1 MLFFYLVNDLMSLVY
16 KILHLFCNLIH
27 LVDLL
32 LLLYYFNIQNSIIS
46 LFENDALLLTINN
59 LVRYCLSELVEEALR
74 QALCDISDFNCVFF
88 EIAIEIGIEIKLVKD
103 SYGMTKLCRVFVKV
117 SCGKGLMCND
127 TFSFYNC
134 N

>member
-1 MLFFYLVNDLMSLVY
+1 MVNKFV
-16 KILHLFCNLIH
+16 
-27 LVDLL
+27 
-32 LLLYYFNIQNSIIS
+32 FNI
-46 LFENDALLLTINN
+46 LFRLKPYFILKFFWKRYFLPSRNN
-59 LVRYCLSELVEEALR
+59 LLRYCLSKLVEEALR
-74 QALCDISDFNCVFF
+74 QAQCDISDFNCVFF